1 MTPAVP
7 PFVPPVSPP
16 AVPPPAPL
24 GPERIAPLLAATV
37 STLRAEVRAL
47 RDEARWRPGPG
58 DWSVS
63 TCIGHLLEAD
73 RRGFAGRIR
82 MILDT
87 DRPALETWD
96 QPAVAAARRDDE
108 RDPLELVEAFAAGRS
123 AGIAL
128 VRSLSEADLG
138 RIGVHPVVGELT
150 VAEILAEW
158 VHHDREHVRQALA
171 VTQARIWGQMG
182 ATQRFSRP

>member
-1 MTPAVP
+1 MTPV
-7 PFVPPVSPP
+7 VPPVVPSISPP
-16 AVPPPAPL
+16 PPEPL
-24 GPERIAPLLAATV
+24 GPDRIAPLLAATV

-58 DWSVS
+58 EWSVN

-73 RRGFAGRIR
+73 RRAFAGRIR
-82 MILDT
+82 MIIDT
-87 DRPALETWD
+87 DRPPLETWD
-96 QPAVAAARRDDE
+96 QTAVAAARRDDE
-108 RDPLELVEAFAAGRS
+108 RDPLELVEEFAAGRS
-123 AGIAL
+123 AGIAI

-150 VAEILAEW
+150 VAEILGKW